1 MYGEVQG
8 SAVVPVVATAGAV
21 AVLPH
26 TGANTLVTIA
36 GAVVVDLITI
46 IPGPTSVFRS
56 YVFEKL
62 DFCTGSLCEDLD
74 VTIQIHDK
82 KLGRIKFCR
91 I

>member
-36 GAVVVDLITI
+36 GTVIVGLIAWGVVYYYKVVR
-46 IPGPTSVFRS
+46 G
-56 YVFEKL
+56 
-62 DFCTGSLCEDLD
+62 
-74 VTIQIHDK
+74 Q
-82 KLGRIKFCR
+82 
-91 I
+91 